1 MLSIPSIFYKY
12 HLCSFIYLFYILL
25 NFEAYICQ
33 IFTLLM
39 EMGLKWYITTYQDML
54 EWPSFE
60 KRGIHK
66 F

>member
-1 MLSIPSIFYKY
+1 
-12 HLCSFIYLFYILL
+12 
-25 NFEAYICQ
+25 
-33 IFTLLM
+33 LLM